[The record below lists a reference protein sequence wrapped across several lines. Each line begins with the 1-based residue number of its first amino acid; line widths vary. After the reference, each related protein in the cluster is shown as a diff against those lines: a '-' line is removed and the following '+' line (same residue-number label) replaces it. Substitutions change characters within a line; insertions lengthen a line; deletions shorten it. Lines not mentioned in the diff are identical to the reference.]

1 MYVDS
6 YLEMFTSLFGWMFY
20 NNLWYVLKDSGLLL
34 LPFIGIILDKIIDY
48 KNGTEAGDA
57 EELATK
63 GVLTEILVACFII
76 MFCGVPYMNFQA
88 NEVVFTPSAMD
99 DTFTQTSYNVNSLES
114 TFGATDSFGGYP
126 VSVNVP
132 VFWWA
137 VHNVSIGITH
147 AVMAGMPPTVDLRR
161 YIESMKRV
169 SVSDPELKKE
179 IGDFKRDCFTK
190 ALSKYNLEKPNETG
204 PHVANIAALI
214 TAMGVEDPYW
224 MGSNIYLSLPGYY
237 SELRAEV
244 PVDGFLYE
252 PLRDREW
259 AATDPNRPI
268 NGRPNCRHWWYGNST
283 SDGLRRKI
291 IAENS
296 WIQVLSATVEAALSP
311 YRRDELLVKVALFQ
325 TETTYAPR
333 GYDFAYANTSYGNG
347 GITNTLQNSSRQVLA
362 GLGTAYERATNSVN
376 VTLLLNAT
384 PIIQALLLMLVVV
397 FIPFVLFLSKYSISA
412 VLAVAWA
419 LFSFRFLTAC
429 WMLAWWLDQNI
440 IAGMYPDTGDFAK
453 IPLNL
458 NMEMSTNE
466 ALLYMLN
473 YLYIVIPVIFTIVTG
488 WAGYNVIRGMG
499 ASSMMGGLSSAGGNA
514 AGKAVSAGAKVASKG
529 MKK

>member
-20 NNLWYVLKDSGLLL
+20 NNLWYVLKDTGLLL

-63 GVLTEILVACFII
+63 GVLTEILTACFII
-76 MFCGVPYMNFQA
+76 MFCGVPYMNFTA

-114 TFGATDSFGGYP
+114 TFGAAQSFGNFP
-126 VSVNVP
+126 ISVNVP

-137 VHNVSIGITH
+137 VHNVSIGVTH
-147 AVMAGMPPTVDLRR
+147 AVMAGMPPTIDLRK
-161 YIESMKRV
+161 YIESMKRLAIK
-169 SVSDPELKKE
+169 DPDLRKE
-179 IGDFKRDCFTK
+179 AGNFKRDCYIK
-190 ALSKYNLEKPNETG
+190 ALSKYNLEKPNEVG
-204 PHVANIAALI
+204 PFTTQVNTLLNFHGL
-214 TAMGVEDPYW
+214 EDPYW
-224 MGSNIYLSLPGYY
+224 MGSAIYSWLPGYY
-237 SELRAEV
+237 DSLRAEV
-244 PVDGFLYE
+244 SVDGFLYE
-252 PLRDREW
+252 SLRDREW
-259 AATDPNRPI
+259 AATDPSRPTY
-268 NGRPNCRHWWYGNST
+268 GRPYCKQWWHGSGT
-283 SDGLRRKI
+283 TDGLREKI
-291 IAENS
+291 INENS
-296 WIQVLSATVEAALSP
+296 WIQTLAATVEAALSP
-311 YRRDELLVKVALFQ
+311 SRRDDLLVKVALFQ
-325 TETTYAPR
+325 TEVTYAPR
-333 GYDFAYANTSYGNG
+333 GYDFAYSNTSYGNG
-347 GITNTLQNSSRQVLA
+347 AATNFVQNSSRQVLA
-362 GLGTAYERATNSVN
+362 GMGTAYERATNSVN

-384 PIIQALLLMLVVV
+384 PIIQAILLMLVVV

-412 VLAVAWA
+412 VLTVAWA

-440 IAGMYPDTGDFAK
+440 IAAMYPDTGDFSK
-453 IPLNL
+453 IPLNV
-458 NMEMSTNE
+458 NNEIATHE